1 MNMNIVD
8 SIKIILHTYRQELE
22 HEVSKLLITNKRIP
36 VVEIEVDDYRLFV
49 DINNTVYIES
59 NKKISGKTF
68 GKKIGF
74 LKDCVIHLD

>member
-1 MNMNIVD
+1 MNIV
-8 SIKIILHTYRQELE
+8 SNIKIILETYRQELKN
-22 HEVSKLLITNKRIP
+22 EVSKLLLTNKRIP

-49 DINNTVYIES
+49 DIDNNVYIEN

-74 LKDCVIHLD
+74 LKDCVIQLD

>member
-1 MNMNIVD
+1 MNIVD
-8 SIKIILHTYRQELE
+8 NIKIILETYRQELKN
-22 HEVSKLLITNKRIP
+22 EVSKLLLVNKRIP

-49 DINNTVYIES
+49 DIDNNVYIEN